1 MVHIA
6 AIYKDLM
13 LGISS
18 LMKFSY
24 NIIYVCKPDTSKSS
38 SFSIGMLMGIIHG
51 STYGDC
57 VLRQI
62 EIFTS

>member
-1 MVHIA
+1 
-6 AIYKDLM
+6 
-13 LGISS
+13 
-18 LMKFSY
+18 MKFSY